1 MMLIDDNGCACL
13 TIFACLI
20 LLLLLTD
27 IWLRKSKLDRMTP
40 LGPAFRGALLATL
53 LLLIGCGSQI
63 LFDPNGEV
71 PILPSTQIATGA
83 WTIEG
88 DTAAGVP
95 NVYPIGGFLGALTV
109 NGDGDA
115 VLGSFGFASSDG
127 PGSYMTAACLGNTFG
142 LNATGTIVNG
152 LLTLDSDFDN
162 NHLHLTGQLSPNRQ
176 NLTSGSYTVTGPCA
190 TTAPNL
196 DGHWNA
202 PLTGTYKGQLNSLS
216 GTNPQV
222 TATLTQASYYWGYG
236 YIPVEGNILFTTAG
250 CTTTVQLNGGYL
262 VGYLDVLG
270 GYTSS
275 TTYYNGIPANNVLV
289 SGFEDPPSQT
299 ISDISWGYPDSGC
312 GAQTGDPYN
321 SGTLTRQ

>member
-1 MMLIDDNGCACL
+1 MVAPASP
-13 TIFACLI
+13 IFVCLI
-20 LLLLLTD
+20 FLPSLTD
-27 IWLRKSKLDRMTP
+27 ICSRKSKLDRMTP

-53 LLLIGCGSQI
+53 LLLTGCGSQI

-71 PILPSTQIATGA
+71 PILSSTQIATAA

-88 DTAAGVP
+88 DSATGTP
-95 NVYPIGGFLGALTV
+95 SVYPIGGFLGALTV

-115 VLGSFGFASSDG
+115 VLGSFAIASSDA
-127 PGSYMTAACLGNTFG
+127 PGSVTFATCLGQTYG
-142 LNATGTIVNG
+142 LNATGTVVNG

-162 NHLHLTGQLSPNRQ
+162 NHFHLTAQLSPNGQ
-176 NLTSGSYTVTGPCA
+176 NLTSGSYTVTGSCA

-202 PLTGTYKGQLNSLS
+202 PLTGTYKGQLNSVS

-250 CTTTVQLNGGYL
+250 CTTTVQLHGGYL

-275 TTYYNGIPANNVLV
+275 TTYDVYGNPANNVLV

-299 ISDISWGYPDSGC
+299 ISDILWGYPDSGC
-312 GAQTGDPYN
+312 GAQTGDPNN